1 MAPQTRLEETVP
13 STLPDDFNEWD
24 SGGPPTTLPD
34 DFEGFDSPP
43 APVHETAVPKS
54 VTLPP
59 VVIREPDFTAL
70 RSLAARPVPSPAP
83 VAAPFPVSISK
94 KPESVLS
101 LAPVAAYA
109 QEEDFLSPHKLY
121 QVRSEPES
129 DDTDKRPKTIKMVII
144 GAVVLVVL
152 LLAILVPI
160 VLRRSP
166 AKNSV
171 VVVAHPVVTY
181 SEAETQ
187 ADQSPT
193 KPAAATPAG
202 QFPNKPGAAT
212 PQQQTASAANVSSP
226 GSQPPVQS
234 DLMDRQLSEPS
245 RIPQNIKNPEKEAAP
260 PTGFAAGGL
269 EGLGA
274 ASNGGIGTSLGR
286 QASPNVRVA
295 APKFVSISSGVAQ
308 GMLIQRTTPTYPSIA
323 KSARVAG
330 TVVLQ
335 ATISKTGSIESV
347 KAVSGPEMLRQ
358 AAVDAVRSWRYK
370 PYMLDNQPI
379 EMQTSVSVVFSLA
392 GGE

>member
-1 MAPQTRLEETVP
+1 MAPQTRVEETVP
-13 STLPDDFNEWD
+13 TTLPDDFNEWD

-43 APVHETAVPKS
+43 APVHETAAPKA

-70 RSLAARPVPSPAP
+70 RSLAARPFPSPAL
-83 VAAPFPVSISK
+83 VAAPLPVPISK
-94 KPESVLS
+94 KPDSVLS
-101 LAPVAAYA
+101 LAPAAAYA
-109 QEEDFLSPHKLY
+109 EEEVLSPHKLY
-121 QVRSEPES
+121 QVRPEPES
-129 DDTDKRPKTIKMVII
+129 IDTDKRSKTIKMVII
-144 GAVVLVVL
+144 GAAVLVVL
-152 LLAILVPI
+152 LLAILVPT
-160 VLRRSP
+160 VLRRSA

-187 ADQSPT
+187 ADQSQT
-193 KPAAATPAG
+193 KPAAATALG
-202 QFPNKPGAAT
+202 QSPNKPGAAT
-212 PQQQTASAANVSSP
+212 PQQQTASATNVPSP
-226 GSQPPVQS
+226 GLQPSVQS
-234 DLMDRQLSEPS
+234 DLMDKQLSAPS
-245 RIPQNIKNPEKEAAP
+245 RIPQNIKNPEKETAP

-286 QASPNVRVA
+286 QASPNVRIA
-295 APKFVSISSGVAQ
+295 TPKFVSISSGVAQ

-392 GGE
+392 GGQ